1 MRFAAVVV
9 VFAATLSAAVP
20 AFAQAPSRIRGTIVA
35 VDATTMALKSRDGR
49 DLTLKLADNLGV
61 AVAKAARFEDIKEGD
76 YVGSATRKNANGDA
90 VALEVHYLA
99 PTTAPGHIAWDL
111 EPGTQMTNAN
121 VVSKVVGTA
130 DHQLVLKYPDGEQ
143 KIVVPVGVPIVRAVP
158 GTRAD
163 LVPGEYVFVAAQ
175 TAPDGTITAQRI
187 QVSKDGVRPPQ

>member
-9 VFAATLSAAVP
+9 AFAAALSAAVP
-20 AFAQAPSRIRGTIVA
+20 VCAQTPSRIRGTIVA

-90 VALEVHYLA
+90 VALEVHYIA
-99 PTTAPGHIAWDL
+99 PTVAPGQVAWDL

-121 VVSKVVGTA
+121 VASKVVGTS

-143 KIVVPVGVPIVRAVP
+143 KIVVPAGVPIVRTVA